1 MTLKIKTNNTKG
13 YMDANPGDGLV
24 IGQPKARGTVRS
36 SKAPTINTGQGGGCA
51 VIDTRSKVRV
61 LTPLEC
67 WRLMGLCPMNPDGT
81 FDDTNF
87 DKAAEVVS
95 ESQLYQQAGNS
106 IVVDVL
112 VNLYLSFLAPE
123 TKTRQATIDSWGE

>member
-1 MTLKIKTNNTKG
+1 MQTPGMAWLS
-13 YMDANPGDGLV
+13 ANPKQGELSDHRKHPPSILV
-24 IGQPKARGTVRS
+24 R
-36 SKAPTINTGQGGGCA
+36 GGCA

-123 TKTRQATIDSWGE
+123 TKTRQATIDAWGE

>member
-1 MTLKIKTNNTKG
+1 MQTPGMAWLS
-13 YMDANPGDGLV
+13 ANPKQGELSDHRKHPPSILV
-24 IGQPKARGTVRS
+24 R
-36 SKAPTINTGQGGGCA
+36 GGGCA

-61 LTPLEC
+61 LTPIEC

>member
-1 MTLKIKTNNTKG
+1 MI
-13 YMDANPGDGLV
+13 DA
-24 IGQPKARGTVRS
+24 
-36 SKAPTINTGQGGGCA
+36 
-51 VIDTRSKVRV
+51 RSKVRV

-67 WRLMGLCPMNPDGT
+67 WRLMGLCPMNTDGT

-87 DKAAEVVS
+87 EKAAEVVS

-123 TKTRQATIDSWGE
+123 SKSRQSSIDMWGE